1 MTVRSIDTVLDE
13 KTGIPI
19 PTIDIWKDEEAAIR
33 YGIKKEGIDTGF
45 RKTDPLQLVQEENL
59 TDTLKTPT
67 EIFNHKHLHSMD
79 IGKYLIGGQNI
90 SADNLLLKPGIGEDT
105 AKQKIVRQIYAELLD
120 NDEGKYLFF
129 SKDENKNRGYL
140 RNIYVSIREIQKAFG
155 CGTGELEVKSYKPKS
170 GDRSNEVTVKDI
182 SPPATVEAGIKNL
195 LNQMNSNFFNIWDFE
210 LCVDPFDSTNIKVI
224 DKNLSLESGGS
235 IPYTNFSPTSGQ
247 MGAPANGG
255 IYKFPSFKMGST
267 VKSQNLSFKIPNAM
281 ALTAMYGSN
290 RKLKSVSN
298 DPQHDNSD
306 LMTVFS
312 NDTAEEYKDK
322 YLDGME
328 STHRA
333 LGYGIGNDFQPVK
346 NKIGSQGNNVNSKIV
361 RDKGLIQMQP
371 NATWGLIRVAKDV
384 EPKTEPKSKV
394 GQFFDTLFTNP
405 FKDKEKALA
414 EILSL
419 NPKFEWWV
427 EDGPPRVIE
436 TTLSHISLGDLAQPV
451 DEAIAR
457 YYTFSKDTNS
467 FSMMDEVAPLIRTA
481 IRGSV
486 ANAKDRE
493 NFYQTDYIIPAELS
507 LEIDGIEG
515 LIPGDIIQTD
525 YIQKKY
531 NKSVKIG
538 ESDLGP
544 FTYFQIFGLT
554 HKIDSSGWTTEI
566 QTKMRTNRY
575 VLNRKAGDVINA
587 IGSDLIDRSIDNAP
601 INNTTLWNE
610 ATDIAIEAQTAAEE
624 GIETDITVEEEITV
638 QVDSDELTDEEA
650 VEAAVAFGE
659 PLEKSSRLE
668 LIQQASKGGDD
679 AVSNGMVLQPPDLT
693 GVNRK
698 YEIAEGPGG
707 ETIYQQKTP
716 DKNTGKRE
724 FYYYIDE
731 NNKGA
736 GTKFI
741 DGVKRLKDGRIV
753 KIIGEVDSDKESV
766 LKRDIQSSNNSSEI
780 IVGSGENVIDSETS
794 DRLDEMTLEEL
805 SDYMNTLQLPVW

>member
-1 MTVRSIDTVLDE
+1 
-13 KTGIPI
+13 
-19 PTIDIWKDEEAAIR
+19 
-33 YGIKKEGIDTGF
+33 
-45 RKTDPLQLVQEENL
+45 
-59 TDTLKTPT
+59 
-67 EIFNHKHLHSMD
+67 
-79 IGKYLIGGQNI
+79 
-90 SADNLLLKPGIGEDT
+90 
-105 AKQKIVRQIYAELLD
+105 
-120 NDEGKYLFF
+120 
-129 SKDENKNRGYL
+129 
-140 RNIYVSIREIQKAFG
+140 
-155 CGTGELEVKSYKPKS
+155 
-170 GDRSNEVTVKDI
+170 
-182 SPPATVEAGIKNL
+182 
-195 LNQMNSNFFNIWDFE
+195 
-210 LCVDPFDSTNIKVI
+210 
-224 DKNLSLESGGS
+224 
-235 IPYTNFSPTSGQ
+235 
-247 MGAPANGG
+247 
-255 IYKFPSFKMGST
+255 
-267 VKSQNLSFKIPNAM
+267 
-281 ALTAMYGSN
+281 
-290 RKLKSVSN
+290 
-298 DPQHDNSD
+298 
-306 LMTVFS
+306 
-312 NDTAEEYKDK
+312 
-322 YLDGME
+322 
-328 STHRA
+328 
-333 LGYGIGNDFQPVK
+333 
-346 NKIGSQGNNVNSKIV
+346 
-361 RDKGLIQMQP
+361 
-371 NATWGLIRVAKDV
+371 
-384 EPKTEPKSKV
+384 
-394 GQFFDTLFTNP
+394 
-405 FKDKEKALA
+405 
-414 EILSL
+414 
-419 NPKFEWWV
+419 
-427 EDGPPRVIE
+427 
-436 TTLSHISLGDLAQPV
+436 
-451 DEAIAR
+451 
-457 YYTFSKDTNS
+457 
-467 FSMMDEVAPLIRTA
+467 MMDEVAPLIRTA

-638 QVDSDELTDEEA
+638 QVDSDDLTDEEA

-668 LIQQASKGGDD
+668 LIQQASKGVDD

-794 DRLDEMTLEEL
+794 DRLDEMTFEEL